1 MNQILMFQSAESSK
15 KQTVNAIRF
24 FCITILIFGLVFI
37 GEGIWGI
44 LSRKNREVQIETPD
58 MHIERMNDY
67 ISVNVSSDIGVS
79 HIKYYWKISNEGKNS
94 KETIEK
100 TNGDKTASIK
110 IPALNGTNQLYLEVL
125 DAEGNII
132 KYDPIMISYE
142 NVNNNNNNGN
152 NNQNGNNE
160 VNWEELIKNDTIKP
174 NIRLEA
180 INGKVKITAT
190 DNLKMSYVAFKWND
204 GAESTITG
212 LSEDEKTIEQSIDVG
227 EGNNKLTVTAYDR
240 AGNQETVEKT
250 IQGVKG
256 PVLNVRKE
264 NGQIIADID
273 DDEKITKIVYNFNG
287 TETTIDNINETHY
300 ELTFDLVEG
309 NNYVIIEAYRG
320 DVKSTYKGKT
330 TN

>member
-1 MNQILMFQSAESSK
+1 MNQILSFQSAESSK
-15 KQTVNAIRF
+15 KQTTNAIRF
-24 FCITILIFGLVFI
+24 FCITILIFGLVFV
-37 GEGIWGI
+37 GEGIWGY
-44 LSRKNREVQIETPD
+44 LNRKNREVHIETPD
-58 MHIERMNDY
+58 MHIERMDDY
-67 ISVNVSSDIGVS
+67 ISVSVTSNSGVS
-79 HIKYYWKISNEGKNS
+79 HIKYYWKIMNEGKSS
-94 KETIEK
+94 KETVEK
-100 TNGDKTASIK
+100 TNGDKEASIK
-110 IPALNGTNQLYLEVL
+110 IPALNGTNELYLEVL
-125 DAEGNII
+125 DADGNII

-142 NVNNNNNNGN
+142 IENNNNNSGEN
-152 NNQNGNNE
+152 NNGGGQNT
-160 VNWEELIKNDTIKP
+160 NWEELIKNDQIKP
-174 NIRLEA
+174 SIRLEA
-180 INGKVKITAT
+180 MNGKVKIIAT
-190 DNLKMSYVAFKWND
+190 DNLKMSYVAFRWND

-256 PVLNVRKE
+256 PTLNVRKE

-287 TETTIDNINETHY
+287 NETTIDNINETHY
-300 ELTFDLVEG
+300 ELTLDLVEG